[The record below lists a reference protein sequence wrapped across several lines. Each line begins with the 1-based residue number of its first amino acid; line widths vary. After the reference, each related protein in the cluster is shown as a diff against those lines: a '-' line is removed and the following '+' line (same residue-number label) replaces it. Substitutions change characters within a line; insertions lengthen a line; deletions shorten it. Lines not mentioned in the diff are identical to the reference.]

1 MEYLVEKRNRT
12 YHIVS
17 LEDNIMGDIYPDTM
31 LVHRASN
38 GDIST
43 VIENHFQMLEALEEV
58 YQHNTTLA
66 IGDTFVTE
74 YGNFL
79 CRSANVTVISEAK

>member
-17 LEDNIMGDIYPDTM
+17 LEDNIMDDIYPDTM

-43 VIENHFQMLEALEEV
+43 VIENAFQMLEALEEV
-58 YQHNTTLA
+58 YQHNTNLVQ
-66 IGDTFVTE
+66 GDIFVTE
-74 YGNFL
+74 FGNFE
-79 CRSANVTVISEAK
+79 CRSSNVAAIFEVK